1 MAHYDFADQ
10 PKRRAVS
17 QNDIDAGDGRA
28 VADETSL
35 YLFVARA
42 AYLPGVAVAVVE
54 TPGATFVRRQGPGK
68 RDAHAMIVRGK
79 VAFAFAVA
87 IAQFQELARAV
98 DAQSFDHIARPA
110 VAIGLSGQ
118 APFGR
123 EHATAAHRGNVALE
137 VNLVAEQAESV
148 LDLPLDMGSGAGCRL
163 RVDRL
168 STPGQEHKEEADH
181 KERAHG
187 ISRDRPMR
195 RDMISMADAAE
206 M

>member
-1 MAHYDFADQ
+1 
-10 PKRRAVS
+10 
-17 QNDIDAGDGRA
+17 
-28 VADETSL
+28 
-35 YLFVARA
+35 
-42 AYLPGVAVAVVE
+42 
-54 TPGATFVRRQGPGK
+54 
-68 RDAHAMIVRGK
+68 MIVRGK

-168 STPGQEHKEEADH
+168 SSPGREHKEKADH

-206 M
+206 MLTSLSSHLWVIIFAIGISWATVRLRYYQIANTLKWLALVLWTSAPFERCSGRP